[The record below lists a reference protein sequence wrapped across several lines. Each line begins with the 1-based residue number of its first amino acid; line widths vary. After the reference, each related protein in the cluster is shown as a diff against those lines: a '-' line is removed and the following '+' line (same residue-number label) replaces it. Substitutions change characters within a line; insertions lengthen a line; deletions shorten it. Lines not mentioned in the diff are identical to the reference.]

1 MIDFN
6 TYHAMQK
13 SGRHTEDKEVEG
25 GKSRPTSRRNSACLS
40 RRGSKEEES
49 KRINTAPASSNS
61 TPKRQPK
68 SQNLDLVVTGRQIV
82 KRADRASSLPGSHRR
97 PSLDS
102 IPKKRTFDSP
112 KRHSMAHSA
121 RSKDTSVED
130 DMSLE
135 LSQVSD
141 FEDMNSKYG
150 IKRTAPSTPK
160 PQKPRSGSLQC
171 QMARRDV
178 TRRGQMSLDSRYS
191 RQSTVSCSRDSKTS
205 SSQYRQG
212 VSTELD
218 CSSVSPE
225 YSAPSSLGSMGVAPD
240 TLMSPRS
247 QDLNESSCC
256 VSTWQESS
264 RVGPAEGEW
273 AHFWARYN
281 GPTSAH
287 YDHCPTPYR
296 SDDLDLLDFE
306 FSTDGSVKRSPD
318 KSINI
323 HDLIKQE
330 GLHLTAK
337 ETQNIIKCAQIL
349 GSVVSKAI
357 DRRTKDKDDVTEKI
371 REIKDT
377 EEKEIK
383 KKTLTLDLKETVLPV
398 EVKEEKRWE
407 TVTTQTD
414 ISLPNTKSAPKIFE
428 KILRQLSKSSLE
440 DSLDKKEQNG
450 KEDKDQAKPAP

>member
-1 MIDFN
+1 
-6 TYHAMQK
+6 MQK
-13 SGRHTEDKEVEG
+13 SDRYTEDKDPEG

-40 RRGSKEEES
+40 RRGSREEKES
-49 KRINTAPASSNS
+49 KRVTTAPTSSNS

-68 SQNLDLVVTGRQIV
+68 SQNFDLVVTGRQIF

-102 IPKKRTFDSP
+102 LPKKRTFDSP

-121 RSKDTSVED
+121 RSRDTIED

-150 IKRTAPSTPK
+150 IKRITATSTPK

-171 QMARRDV
+171 QITRGPRDV
-178 TRRGQMSLDSRYS
+178 TVRRGQMSLDSRCS
-191 RQSTVSCSRDSKTS
+191 RQSTISCSKDSYKTSS

-225 YSAPSSLGSMGVAPD
+225 YSAPSSVGSMGVAPD

-256 VSTWQESS
+256 VSTWQESG

-281 GPTSAH
+281 GPTSAL

-357 DRRTKDKDDVTEKI
+357 DRRTKDDVTEKI
-371 REIKDT
+371 QEIKEP

-428 KILRQLSKSSLE
+428 KILRQLSKSSLDE
-440 DSLDKKEQNG
+440 SLDKKMEQNV
-450 KEDKDQAKPAP
+450 KEDKDQNKPGS

>member
-1 MIDFN
+1 MANSILLCQ
-6 TYHAMQK
+6 YRAMQK
-13 SGRHTEDKEVEG
+13 SDRYTEDKDPEG

-40 RRGSKEEES
+40 RRGSREEKDS
-49 KRINTAPASSNS
+49 KRVTTAPTSSNS

-68 SQNLDLVVTGRQIV
+68 SQNFDLVVTGRQIF

-102 IPKKRTFDSP
+102 LPKKRTFDSP

-121 RSKDTSVED
+121 RSRDTIED

-135 LSQVSD
+135 LSQ
-141 FEDMNSKYG
+141 E
-150 IKRTAPSTPK
+150 
-160 PQKPRSGSLQC
+160 SG
-171 QMARRDV
+171 
-178 TRRGQMSLDSRYS
+178 
-191 RQSTVSCSRDSKTS
+191 
-205 SSQYRQG
+205 
-212 VSTELD
+212 
-218 CSSVSPE
+218 
-225 YSAPSSLGSMGVAPD
+225 
-240 TLMSPRS
+240 
-247 QDLNESSCC
+247 
-256 VSTWQESS
+256 

-281 GPTSAH
+281 GPTSAL

-357 DRRTKDKDDVTEKI
+357 DRRTKDDVTEKI
-371 REIKDT
+371 QEIKEP

-428 KILRQLSKSSLE
+428 KILRQLSKSSLDE
-440 DSLDKKEQNG
+440 SLDKKMEQNV
-450 KEDKDQAKPAP
+450 KEDKDQNKPGS